1 MVIWLVGM
9 YASGKSTL
17 AEEIRDIL
25 RQSNNNVLVLNG
37 GDLRKILGNDLS
49 YTLEDR
55 MLNARHISGVCQY
68 LGDQGMIVICSIL
81 SLFEETRQWNRKNIY
96 NYYEIYIDVS
106 MKQLLARDSKNLY
119 RKALNGDTD
128 QVVGVD
134 IEFIKP
140 ENSDLILDNNKDRQ
154 DLSDLAK
161 KVINII
167 NV

>member
-1 MVIWLVGM
+1 M

-68 LGDQGMIVICSIL
+68 LGDQGMIVICSML
-81 SLFEETRQWNRKNIY
+81 SLFEETRKWNRKNIY

>member
-1 MVIWLVGM
+1 M

>member
-1 MVIWLVGM
+1 M

-68 LGDQGMIVICSIL
+68 LGDQGMIVICSML

>member
-68 LGDQGMIVICSIL
+68 LGDQGMIVICSML

-96 NYYEIYIDVS
+96 NY
-106 MKQLLARDSKNLY
+106 
-119 RKALNGDTD
+119 
-128 QVVGVD
+128 
-134 IEFIKP
+134 
-140 ENSDLILDNNKDRQ
+140 
-154 DLSDLAK
+154 
-161 KVINII
+161 
-167 NV
+167 

>member
-68 LGDQGMIVICSIL
+68 LGDQGMIVICSML